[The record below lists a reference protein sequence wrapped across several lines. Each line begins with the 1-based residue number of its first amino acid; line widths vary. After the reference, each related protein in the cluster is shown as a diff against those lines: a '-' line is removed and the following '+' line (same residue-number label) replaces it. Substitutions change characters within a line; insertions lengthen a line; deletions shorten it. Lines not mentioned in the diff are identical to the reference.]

1 MGRNIYGSE
10 IILNS
15 NHWFL
20 LALLAASSNATA
32 QVVTGAGGQIQQ
44 LPPAPVPQKSIPDI
58 RIERRG
64 APVSPAPE
72 GVGVLVRTLHVT
84 GQTRFSEGELIAVS
98 QFRPGATLTLSDL
111 RRMAARITDYYSRHG
126 YFVAQAYLPAQEIR
140 DGAVTIAVIEG
151 HYDKIAL
158 QNRARLRSGVARGV
172 LAGLN
177 SGDLVEG
184 APLERRLLLL
194 SDLPGVGVHST
205 LSPGGPP
212 GSSDL
217 TVDLDPGRRISGD
230 VEADNAGNRYTGA
243 YRGGG
248 TVNFNEPLGIGDVAS
263 LRVLTSGE
271 GLNYVRGSYQAELG
285 VATLGV
291 AYAAFWYKLGDTFS
305 SLDATGNEQI
315 ASVYASYPL
324 IRSRA
329 NNLYA
334 LADVDYRTFRDR
346 IGLTS
351 TVTDKRAVVG
361 TFGFNGN
368 HRDTLG
374 GGGWDTYSL
383 YGSFGDLDIQ
393 TPAARAADAATARSN
408 GGYAKVFV
416 SVDRLQTLTGPLS
429 LYALFRGQ
437 FASKNLDISEKME
450 LGGAYGVRA
459 YPEGE
464 AYGDEGY
471 IATAELRLAL
481 PKPID
486 TLPGQFQLFG
496 FVDTGAVKSSKVPW
510 FAGPN
515 TLHRSA
521 VGVGLNW
528 SKPND
533 FLVSV
538 SYAFKLG
545 DARATSAPDR
555 PGIFWFQVVKFF

>member
-1 MGRNIYGSE
+1 M
-10 IILNS
+10 NS
-15 NHWFL
+15 THWFL
-20 LALLAASSNATA
+20 FAFLAASSNAMA
-32 QVVTGAGGQIQQ
+32 QQVTGAGGQIQQ
-44 LPPAPVPQKSIPDI
+44 LPPAPVPQKSIPDM
-58 RIERRG
+58 RVERRG
-64 APVSPAPE
+64 APAPPTAD
-72 GVGVLVRTLHVT
+72 GVGALVRTLHVT
-84 GQTRFSEGELIAVS
+84 GQTRFSEGELIAVA
-98 QFRPGATLTLSDL
+98 QFRSGAVLTLSDL
-111 RRMAARITDYYSRHG
+111 RRMAQRITEYYSRHG

-158 QNRARLRSGVARGV
+158 QNRARLWNGVPRGI

-177 SGDLVEG
+177 SGDIVES
-184 APLERRLLLL
+184 ARLERRLLLL
-194 SDLPGVGVHST
+194 SDIPGVQVHST

-217 TVDLDPGRRISGD
+217 TVDIDPGRRISGNL
-230 VEADNAGNRYTGA
+230 EADNAGNRYTGA

-271 GLNYVRGSYQAELG
+271 GLNYVRGAYQAPLG
-285 VATLGV
+285 VASLGA
-291 AYAAFWYKLGDTFS
+291 AYSAFWYRLGDTFS
-305 SLDATGNEQI
+305 SLDADGNEQI

-361 TFGFNGN
+361 TIGFNGN

-383 YGSFGDLDIQ
+383 YGTFGDLDIR
-393 TPAARAADAATARSN
+393 TPLARAADAATARSN
-408 GGYAKVFV
+408 GGYAKVAV
-416 SVDRLQTLTGPLS
+416 SLDRLQTLTGPLS
-429 LYALFRGQ
+429 LYAAFRGQ
-437 FASKNLDISEKME
+437 LASKNLDISEKME

-471 IATAELRLAL
+471 IATVEARLAL

-486 TLPGQFQLFG
+486 TLPGEFQLIG
-496 FVDTGAVKSSKVPW
+496 FFDNGEVRSSKTPW

-515 TLHRSA
+515 TLHRSGA
-521 VGVGLNW
+521 GVGINW

-533 FLVSV
+533 YLISA
-538 SYAFKLG
+538 SYAFRLG
-545 DARATSAPDR
+545 DAKATSAPDR

>member
-1 MGRNIYGSE
+1 
-10 IILNS
+10 LNF

-20 LALLAASSNATA
+20 LALLAASSNAMA
-32 QVVTGAGGQIQQ
+32 QAVTGAGRQIHQV
-44 LPPAPVPQKSIPDI
+44 PPAPVPQKSLPDI

-64 APVSPAPE
+64 APASPTAE
-72 GVGVLVRTLHVT
+72 GVGVPVRTLHVT
-84 GQTRFSEGELIAVS
+84 GQTRFSERQLIAVS
-98 QFRPGATLTLSDL
+98 QFKPGATLTLSDL
-111 RRMAARITDYYSRHG
+111 RRMAARITDYYNGRG
-126 YFVAQAYLPAQEIR
+126 YFVAQAYVPAQEIR
-140 DGAVTIAVIEG
+140 DGAVTIVVIEG
-151 HYDKIAL
+151 HYDEIAL
-158 QNRARLRSGVARGV
+158 QNRVRLRNGVSRGV

-177 SGDLVEG
+177 SGDIVEG

-194 SDLPGVGVHST
+194 SDLPGVLVHST

-217 TVDLDPGRRISGD
+217 TVDLDPGRRITGD
-230 VEADNAGNRYTGA
+230 LEADNAGSRYTGA

-248 TVNFNEPLGIGDVAS
+248 TVNFNEPLGIGDMAS
-263 LRVLTSGE
+263 LRVLTAGE
-271 GLNYVRGSYQAELG
+271 GLNYLRGAYQAQLG

-291 AYAAFWYKLGDTFS
+291 SYVAFWYHLGDAFA
-305 SLDATGNEQI
+305 SLDAHGNEQI

-334 LADVDYRTFRDR
+334 LADVDYRTFQDR
-346 IGLTS
+346 VGLTS
-351 TVTDKRAVVG
+351 TITDKRAVVG
-361 TFGFNGN
+361 TVGFNGN

-383 YGSFGDLDIQ
+383 YGAFGDLDIQ
-393 TPAARAADAATARSN
+393 TPLARAVDAATARSD
-408 GGYAKVFV
+408 GGYAKVAV

-471 IATAELRLAL
+471 IATVEARLAL
-481 PKPID
+481 PKPVD
-486 TLPGQFQLFG
+486 TLPGQFQLVG
-496 FVDTGAVKSSKVPW
+496 FVDTGAIKSSKVPW

-521 VGVGLNW
+521 TGVGINW
-528 SKPND
+528 SKTND
-533 FLVSV
+533 FLISAT
-538 SYAFKLG
+538 YAFKLG

-555 PGIFWFQVVKFF
+555 SGIFWFQVVKFF